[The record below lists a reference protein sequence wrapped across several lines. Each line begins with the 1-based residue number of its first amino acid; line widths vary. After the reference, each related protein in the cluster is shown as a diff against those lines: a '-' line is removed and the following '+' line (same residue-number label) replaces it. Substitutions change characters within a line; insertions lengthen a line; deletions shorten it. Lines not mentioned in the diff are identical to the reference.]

1 MLKDKTG
8 GRRMENLQVKKVLLE
23 EALRKKSME
32 NMFTIVE
39 KDNLVLFRSF
49 QDIYANNCLT
59 AIILSESA
67 YTMINIFFGK
77 LTLEDKREEVLK
89 LINDLNIS
97 YTANK
102 FVLSQSNELILQV
115 PYISLVDDFNGEIVI
130 DLLRE
135 LLIILVKKEYIKF
148 QDILGDSMM
157 MDFKNN

>member
-1 MLKDKTG
+1 MK
-8 GRRMENLQVKKVLLE
+8 NLQVKKVLLE

-32 NMFTIVE
+32 NVFTIVE
-39 KDNLVLFRSF
+39 KDSLVLFRSF

-89 LINDLNIS
+89 LINDLNTS

-102 FVLSQSNELILQV
+102 FVLSQSDELILQV
-115 PYISLVDDFNGEIVI
+115 PYISLADDFNGEIVI

>member
-1 MLKDKTG
+1 
-8 GRRMENLQVKKVLLE
+8 
-23 EALRKKSME
+23 ME

>member
-1 MLKDKTG
+1 
-8 GRRMENLQVKKVLLE
+8 MENLQVKKVLLE

-49 QDIYANNCLT
+49 QEIYTNNCLT

-77 LTLEDKREEVLK
+77 LALEDKRDEVLN
-89 LINDLNIS
+89 LINSLNTT

-102 FVLSQSNELILQV
+102 FVLSQSNELIFQV
-115 PYISLVDDFNGEIVI
+115 PYISLTDDFNGEVVI

-148 QDILGDSMM
+148 QGILGDSMV
-157 MDFKNN
+157 MDLVNN

>member
-1 MLKDKTG
+1 
-8 GRRMENLQVKKVLLE
+8 MENLQVKKVLLE

-89 LINDLNIS
+89 LINDLNTS

-102 FVLSQSNELILQV
+102 FVLSQSDELILQV
-115 PYISLVDDFNGEIVI
+115 PYISLADDFNGEIVI

>member
-1 MLKDKTG
+1 
-8 GRRMENLQVKKVLLE
+8 MENLQVKKVLLE

-39 KDNLVLFRSF
+39 KDSLVLFRSF

-89 LINDLNIS
+89 LINDLNTS

-102 FVLSQSNELILQV
+102 FVLSQSDELILQV
-115 PYISLVDDFNGEIVI
+115 PYISLADDFNGEIVI

>member
-1 MLKDKTG
+1 
-8 GRRMENLQVKKVLLE
+8 MENLQVKKVLLE

-39 KDNLVLFRSF
+39 KDSLVLFKSF

-59 AIILSESA
+59 AIILSDSA
-67 YTMINIFFGK
+67 YTMINVFFGK
-77 LTLEDKREEVLK
+77 LTVEDKREEVLK
-89 LINDLNIS
+89 LINNLNTT

-102 FVLSQSNELILQV
+102 FVLSQSDELILQV
-115 PYISLVDDFNGEIVI
+115 PYISLVEDFNGEIVI

-135 LLIILVKKEYIKF
+135 LLITLVKKEYIKF

-157 MDFKNN
+157 MELNNN

>member
-1 MLKDKTG
+1 
-8 GRRMENLQVKKVLLE
+8 MENLQVKKVLLE

-77 LTLEDKREEVLK
+77 LTLEDKQEEVLK

>member
-1 MLKDKTG
+1 
-8 GRRMENLQVKKVLLE
+8 MENLQVKKVLLE
-23 EALRKKSME
+23 EALRRKSME

-49 QDIYANNCLT
+49 QDIYTNNCLT

-77 LTLEDKREEVLK
+77 LVLEDKRDEVLN
-89 LINDLNIS
+89 LINSLNTA

-115 PYISLVDDFNGEIVI
+115 PYISLTDDFNGEVVI

-148 QDILGDSMM
+148 QGILGDSMM
-157 MDFKNN
+157 MDFLNS

>member
-1 MLKDKTG
+1 
-8 GRRMENLQVKKVLLE
+8 MENLQVKKVLLE
-23 EALRKKSME
+23 EALRKKSKE

-39 KDNLVLFRSF
+39 KENLVLFRSF
-49 QDIYANNCLT
+49 QEIYANNCLT

-77 LTLEDKREEVLK
+77 LVLEDKRNEVLN
-89 LINDLNIS
+89 LINNLNTT

-102 FVLSQSNELILQV
+102 FVLSKSNELILQV
-115 PYISLVDDFNGEIVI
+115 PYISLSDDFNGELVI

-148 QDILGDSMM
+148 KDILGYSMM
-157 MDFKNN
+157 MDFVNN

>member
-1 MLKDKTG
+1 
-8 GRRMENLQVKKVLLE
+8 MENLQVKKVLLE
-23 EALRKKSME
+23 GALRKKSME

-77 LTLEDKREEVLK
+77 LALEDKRDEVLN
-89 LINDLNIS
+89 LINSLNTA

-115 PYISLVDDFNGEIVI
+115 PYISLTDDFKGEVVI

-135 LLIILVKKEYIKF
+135 LLIILAKKEYIKF

-157 MDFKNN
+157 MDITNS

>member
-1 MLKDKTG
+1 MN
-8 GRRMENLQVKKVLLE
+8 NLQVKKVLLE
-23 EALRKKSME
+23 ETLRKKSME

-77 LTLEDKREEVLK
+77 LELEDKRNEVLD
-89 LINDLNIS
+89 LINDLNRTYS
-97 YTANK
+97 ANK
-102 FVLSQSNELILQV
+102 FVLSKSDELILQV
-115 PYISLVDDFNGEIVI
+115 PYISLSDDFNGEIVI

-148 QDILGDSMM
+148 HEIVGDSMM
-157 MDFKNN
+157 MDFSNS

>member
-1 MLKDKTG
+1 
-8 GRRMENLQVKKVLLE
+8 MENLQVKKVLLE

-39 KDNLVLFRSF
+39 KDNLVLFRTF

-77 LTLEDKREEVLK
+77 LVLEDKRDEVLK
-89 LINDLNIS
+89 LINNLNTT

-102 FVLSQSNELILQV
+102 FVLSQSDELILQV
-115 PYISLVDDFNGEIVI
+115 PYISLPDDFNGEIVI

>member
-1 MLKDKTG
+1 
-8 GRRMENLQVKKVLLE
+8 MESLQVKKVLLE

-77 LTLEDKREEVLK
+77 LTLEDKREEVLE
-89 LINDLNIS
+89 LINNLNIT

-102 FVLSQSNELILQV
+102 FVLSQSDELILQA
-115 PYISLVDDFNGEIVI
+115 PYISLVGDFNGEIII

-135 LLIILVKKEYIKF
+135 LLIILVKKEYIRF

-157 MDFKNN
+157 MDFNK

>member
-1 MLKDKTG
+1 
-8 GRRMENLQVKKVLLE
+8 MENLQVKKVLLE
-23 EALRKKSME
+23 EALKKKSME

-39 KDNLVLFRSF
+39 KDNLVLFRSL

-67 YTMINIFFGK
+67 YTVINIFFGK
-77 LTLEDKREEVLK
+77 LVLEDKRKEVIE
-89 LINDLNIS
+89 LINNLNTI

-115 PYISLVDDFNGEIVI
+115 TYISLVDDFNGEIVI

-157 MDFKNN
+157 MDFKNS

>member
-1 MLKDKTG
+1 
-8 GRRMENLQVKKVLLE
+8 MESLQVKKVLLE
-23 EALRKKSME
+23 EALVKKSME

-77 LTLEDKREEVLK
+77 LELEDKRNEVLD
-89 LINDLNIS
+89 LINDLNRTYS
-97 YTANK
+97 ANK
-102 FVLSQSNELILQV
+102 FVLSKSDELILQV
-115 PYISLVDDFNGEIVI
+115 PYISLSDDFNGEIVI

-148 QDILGDSMM
+148 QEILGDSMM
-157 MDFKNN
+157 MDFSNS